1 MYRGPSNTEAAL
13 LARNA
18 LRSEHDPEHDP
29 EHGPPLADSI
39 AMHPVT
45 GAFTDPAHE
54 SAFAAQLFRM
64 AFPAHGLLMALSLA
78 ASTWLALT
86 TPPELRV
93 SLGMFVL
100 FMTVMMVGR
109 ILLHR
114 MCDFYAVSGSAHGS
128 GQFRSVGWACGS
140 QLAGK

>member
-1 MYRGPSNTEAAL
+1 
-13 LARNA
+13 
-18 LRSEHDPEHDP
+18 
-29 EHGPPLADSI
+29 
-39 AMHPVT
+39 MHPVT

-114 MCDFYAVSGSAHGS
+114 MCDLARSQRIGSRVWAVSFGGIWDGLVA
-128 GQFRSVGWACGS
+128 RS
-140 QLAGK
+140 